1 MPPARMLRTGAAAF
15 LVALGVVGCAFVPL
29 ERLIFFPDRHVPDP
43 PAGVEERWITTADGV
58 RLHAWYAGA
67 PGATATLVWA
77 HGNAG
82 NIGVRA
88 DVLLALAEEGLNVLA
103 FDYRGYGRSEGRP
116 NETGVYLD
124 AEAAYDSERARGVP
138 AEQLI
143 AFGES
148 LGSAVAIRLAER
160 RPCAGLGLVSPFT
173 SIRDVARHHYGPL
186 GVLAGNRFDS
196 LTRIPGITVP
206 VFVAHGDAD
215 EVVPFALGER
225 LFAAVHAPK
234 RFFRAAGAH
243 HNDVFG
249 TPGLVAAIAAF
260 AREATGGG

>member
-1 MPPARMLRTGAAAF
+1 
-15 LVALGVVGCAFVPL
+15 VALGVLGCSFVPL
-29 ERLIFFPDRHVPDP
+29 ERLIFFPDRHVPAP
-43 PAGVEERWITTADGV
+43 PAGVEERWITTADAV
-58 RLHAWYAGA
+58 RLHAWYAGV

-88 DVLLALAEEGLNVLA
+88 DVLQALAAQGLNVLA

-116 NETGVYLD
+116 TEAGVYLD

-138 AEQLI
+138 ATQVI

-148 LGSAVAIRLAER
+148 LGTAVAIRLAER
-160 RPCAGLGLVSPFT
+160 RPCAGLALVSPFT
-173 SIRDVARHHYGPL
+173 RISDVARHHYGPL
-186 GVLAGNRFDS
+186 GMLAGNRFDS
-196 LTRIPGITVP
+196 LARVPGLTVP

-225 LFAAVHAPK
+225 LFAAVRAPK
-234 RFFRAAGAH
+234 EFFRAVGAH
-243 HNDVFG
+243 HNDVFSS
-249 TPGLVAAIAAF
+249 PGVVQAIAAF
-260 AREATGGG
+260 ARKTTGGG

>member
-1 MPPARMLRTGAAAF
+1 LLGAAAGF
-15 LVALGVVGCAFVPL
+15 LVALSVVGCAFVPL
-29 ERLIFFPDRHVPDP
+29 DRLIFFPDRHVPAP

-82 NIGVRA
+82 NIGGRS
-88 DVLLALAEEGLNVLA
+88 DVLLVLAGHGVNVLA

-116 NETGVYLD
+116 YEAGVYLD

-138 AEQLI
+138 AAKLV

-148 LGSAVAIRLAER
+148 LGTAVAIRLAER
-160 RPCAGLGLVSPFT
+160 RPCAGLALVSPFT
-173 SIRDVARHHYGPL
+173 RLADVARHHYGPL
-186 GVLAGNRFDS
+186 GLLAGNWFDS
-196 LTRIPGITVP
+196 LARAPGITVP
-206 VFVAHGDAD
+206 VLVAHGDAD

-225 LFAAVHAPK
+225 LFAAVRSPK

-243 HNDVFG
+243 HNDVFAS
-249 TPGLVAAIAAF
+249 PGLVEAIAAF
-260 AREATGGG
+260 AREATAGG